1 MEEHKKSCN
10 GTYMFNKSLL
20 VLCPVSLHFRFR
32 IFSLLF
38 LLPGSG
44 SIMRIHV
51 DPFRIKNTDRKCQQ
65 ELHLTLPSCQVG
77 TAGLTPS
84 LMWIDFFLS

>member
-20 VLCPVSLHFRFR
+20 VLCPVSL
-32 IFSLLF
+32 
-38 LLPGSG
+38 PGAG